1 MTFPFILIGN
11 KIDRESERKVTADMA
26 KRWCKS
32 NGDIPY
38 IETSAKENVSVDEA
52 FMEMSKKAI
61 KKEGGAILMPDSIGM
76 AAGAIKL
83 NKQDDTRRTMEKQK
97 KKSCS
102 C

>member
-1 MTFPFILIGN
+1 MT
-11 KIDRESERKVTADMA
+11 AQMA
-26 KRWCKS
+26 QRWCKA

-83 NKQDDTRRTMEKQK
+83 TKTEDSKRTMEK
-97 KKSCS
+97 
-102 C
+102 